1 MLKTGASAE
10 SGQPRNSVPVPV
22 TVTEAADPE
31 TDYAAPEAA
40 GPQPKVAIGV
50 ATFRRNDL
58 LSSLLPVLLAQAEQA
73 GADGGVIVVDNS
85 PEGAARALVTAGQT
99 DPNTSVAA
107 TRPPLR
113 YVHEPRPGIAAARN
127 AAVDAARSEG
137 VRLLA
142 FLDDDEHPEPG
153 WLSALVAQQRRSGA
167 AGVGG
172 PVLPKFDSPPGAWVL
187 GSGQFDP
194 RGHLD
199 GASIPAAA
207 TNNLLLDLHQLHRA
221 GLRFDDTFGL
231 TGGSDSM
238 LTRAMTS
245 THGLRISW
253 ATDAVVSEA
262 IPQDRATRAWILR
275 RQLRTGNDWTWV
287 SLALARRPWGRYLA
301 RASLAARG
309 AVRAVRGM
317 AGVATGLLTA
327 DVRRRARGEC
337 DVATACGVLGGVVG
351 YRRSEYRRR

>member
-1 MLKTGASAE
+1 MLKTGASAD
-10 SGQPRNSVPVPV
+10 SGHSRNSAPVPV
-22 TVTEAADPE
+22 TATEGSEPD
-31 TDYAAPEAA
+31 TDYAAAGAA
-40 GPQPKVAIGV
+40 APRPKVAVGV

-58 LSSLLPVLLAQAEQA
+58 LSALLPVLLTQAEQA
-73 GADGGVIVVDNS
+73 GAAGGVIVVDNS
-85 PEGAARALVTAGQT
+85 PEAAARELVTAHQGT
-99 DPNTSVAA
+99 ADPTGERTS
-107 TRPPLR
+107 PPLR

-127 AAVDAARSEG
+127 AAVDAARGDG

-172 PVLPKFDSPPGAWVL
+172 PVLPTFDRPPGAWVL

-194 RGHLD
+194 RGHRD
-199 GASIPAAA
+199 GASIRAAA
-207 TNNLLLDLHQLHRA
+207 TNNLLLDLHQLQLA
-221 GLRFDDTFGL
+221 GLRFDDSFGL

-245 THGLRISW
+245 IHGLRISW
-253 ATDAVVSEA
+253 ATDAVVSES
-262 IPQDRATRAWILR
+262 IPRDRATRAWILR

-287 SLALARRPWGRYLA
+287 SLALARRRRRRYLT

-309 AVRAVRGM
+309 AVRAVRGL

-327 DVRRRARGEC
+327 DVPRRARGEC